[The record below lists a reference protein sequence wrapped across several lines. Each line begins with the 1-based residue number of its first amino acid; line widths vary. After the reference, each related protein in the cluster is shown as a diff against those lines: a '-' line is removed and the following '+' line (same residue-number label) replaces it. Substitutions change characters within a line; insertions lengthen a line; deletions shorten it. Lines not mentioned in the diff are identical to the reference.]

1 MNRSI
6 HYEQN
11 RDLENDDIGHE
22 SNIYDITLYDRKY
35 LIAVGKDRKVP
46 DKKNAYYV
54 PVYLVYKD
62 RIKSQIGAFEFESAE
77 KNDKAR
83 IQPFLD
89 KDGDLDLNRLGDIVL
104 YHFTDDI
111 FMKQTQAEVSPAE
124 ISELEYEHQ
133 SKKRT
138 RTDESTQEE
147 EEKEKEKEDEDDPLT
162 LTIPKGKQSKEMAKT
177 DELLKDGLFILDK
190 NKKLPET
197 LLEETKEDS
206 IKQKKKFSEKSSK
219 KSSWI
224 ERFMKNNDYDI
235 VETNDNGDCLFDTI
249 RNAFSQI
256 GYITTVEKLRAVL
269 SNEVTDELFQTY
281 KNLYLGAEDSK
292 KDTEQRMRVI
302 SKTVKELK
310 QRLEKITEKNE
321 RKKIIDNLN
330 QIKEEYDKI
339 KEDLKGTNSMIE
351 EFQFMRGIDT
361 VEQLREVIK
370 TTSYWADT
378 WAISTL
384 EKKLNIK
391 LLIFSEE
398 YYEFGD
404 EKSVFQC
411 GQLNDTDLEKQGNF
425 SPNFYIMT
433 TYSGRHYRLISY
445 KTKYIFKFSEVPYD
459 VKIQVVIK
467 CMERNAGPY
476 YIIQDFRNFKS
487 RIGIDPD
494 EGFVH
499 DDEPE
504 DKTVDYDK
512 DVVFMYYNR
521 SNPVPKP
528 GKGSNESIPDAKMSE
543 YSDLNLKVNQD
554 WRKKLDDYWL
564 AEFTVDGQKWS
575 SVEHYYQGAK
585 FKNKRPDFA
594 KMFSLDSGTEISK
607 DVTLAREAGS
617 KPANKLR
624 PADVK
629 IDPDFYGGRNLVERE
644 KAVYAK
650 FTQNIDLRNIL
661 LSTKH
666 AKLMKYISKSPPE
679 VDSILMRVRSKIQ
692 KESPK

>member
-6 HYEQN
+6 HYDQN

-22 SNIYDITLYDRKY
+22 SNIYEITLYDRKY

-46 DKKNAYYV
+46 DKKNSYYV

-62 RIKSQIGAFEFESAE
+62 RVKSQIGAFEFESAE

-111 FMKQTQAEVSPAE
+111 FMKQTQAEVSPVE
-124 ISELEYEHQ
+124 INELEYEHQ
-133 SKKRT
+133 SKKRI
-138 RTDESTQEE
+138 RTEESSI
-147 EEKEKEKEDEDDPLT
+147 EEKEDDDDHLT
-162 LTIPKGKQSKEMAKT
+162 LTILKGKQSKEMAKT
-177 DELLKDGLFILDK
+177 DELLKDGLFVLDK

-206 IKQKKKFSEKSSK
+206 IKQKKKFSEKGSK

-249 RNAFSQI
+249 RMAFSQI
-256 GYITTVEKLRAVL
+256 GYITTIEKLRAIV
-269 SNEVTDELFQTY
+269 SNEVTDTIFETY

-292 KDTEQRMRVI
+292 KDNEQRMRVI

-310 QRLEKITEKNE
+310 QRLEKITEKTE
-321 RKKIIDNLN
+321 RKKIFDNIK
-330 QIKEEYDKI
+330 QITKEYETI
-339 KEDLKGTNSMIE
+339 KEDLDGTNKIIQD
-351 EFQFMRGIDT
+351 FQFMRGIDT
-361 VEQLREVIK
+361 LEQLREVIK

-384 EKKLNIK
+384 ERKLNIK

-398 YYEFGD
+398 YYISGD

-411 GQLNDTDLEKQGNF
+411 GQLNDEDLEKQGS

-433 TYSGRHYRLISY
+433 TFSGNHYRLISY

-521 SNPVPKP
+521 SNPAPKP
-528 GKGSNESIPDAKMSE
+528 GKGSNESIPDAKIGE

-594 KMFSLDSGTEISK
+594 KIFSYDSGTEISK
-607 DVTLAREAGS
+607 NVALAREAGS

-624 PADVK
+624 PADIK

-661 LSTKH
+661 LATKH
-666 AKLMKYISKSPPE
+666 AKLTKYISKSPPE
-679 VDSILMRVRSKIQ
+679 IDSILMRVRSKIQ
-692 KESPK
+692 REK

>member
-6 HYEQN
+6 HYDQN
-11 RDLENDDIGHE
+11 RDLESDDIGHE
-22 SNIYDITLYDRKY
+22 SNIYEISLYDRKY
-35 LIAVGKDRKVP
+35 LIAVGKNRKVP

-62 RIKSQIGAFEFESAE
+62 RVKSQIGAFEFESAE
-77 KNDKAR
+77 KNEKAR
-83 IQPFLD
+83 LQPFLD
-89 KDGDLDLNRLGDIVL
+89 KDGDIDLNRLGDIVL

-111 FMKQTQAEVSPAE
+111 FMKETQAEVSPAE
-124 ISELEYEHQ
+124 ISELEYENQ
-133 SKKRT
+133 SKKRSKET
-138 RTDESTQEE
+138 
-147 EEKEKEKEDEDDPLT
+147 EEKEEKEDEDDPLT
-162 LTIPKGKQSKEMAKT
+162 LTIPKGKQSKEIMKT
-177 DELLKDGLFILDK
+177 DELLKDGIFVLDK

-206 IKQKKKFSEKSSK
+206 IKQKKNFSEKGSK
-219 KSSWI
+219 KAEWI

-235 VETNDNGDCLFDTI
+235 VETNNNGDCLFDAI
-249 RNAFSQI
+249 RIGFSQI
-256 GYITTVEKLRAVL
+256 GYITSVEKLRSLL
-269 SNEVTDELFQTY
+269 SNEVTDEIFQTY
-281 KNLYLGAEDSK
+281 KNLYLGSIGGKEDAEK
-292 KDTEQRMRVI
+292 RMRII

-321 RKKIIDNLN
+321 RKKIFDN
-330 QIKEEYDKI
+330 IKEITEEYERI
-339 KEDLKGTNSMIE
+339 KEDLKATTDMID
-351 EFQFMRGIDT
+351 EFQFMRGINT
-361 VEQLREVIK
+361 IEELREIIK
-370 TTSYWADT
+370 TTAYWADT

-398 YYEFGD
+398 YYESGD
-404 EKSVFQC
+404 EKTVFQC

-425 SPNFYIMT
+425 SPNFYIMV

-445 KTKYIFKFSEVPYD
+445 KIKYIFKFSEVPYD

-487 RIGIDPD
+487 RIGVDPD

-499 DDEPE
+499 DEPE
-504 DKTVDYDK
+504 DRTVDYDK
-512 DVVFMYYNR
+512 DIVFMYYNR
-521 SNPVPKP
+521 SNPAPKP
-528 GKGSNESIPDAKMSE
+528 GKGSNESIPDGKAGD
-543 YSDLNLKVNQD
+543 YTDLHLKVNKD
-554 WRKKLDDYWL
+554 WRKKFDDYWI

-585 FKNKRPDFA
+585 FKNKRPDFT
-594 KMFSLDSGTEISK
+594 KLFSLDSGTEISK
-607 DVTLAREAGS
+607 DVSLAREAGS
-617 KPANKLR
+617 KPLNKLR

-661 LSTKH
+661 LATKQ
-666 AKLMKYISKSPPE
+666 AKLMKYIAKSPPE
-679 VDSILMRVRSKIQ
+679 IDSILMRVRSKIQ